1 MVIEHLRNRGQDGE
15 PGPGSERPGQ
25 GQENRKR
32 RLASSLLRRGRAP
45 GRMLLTERHY
55 LFTAT
60 TLVPAAPISLI
71 ELTLDYIRDRRP
83 TLAFMYGS
91 LSLAALV
98 RIIDDD
104 SNMP

>member
-1 MVIEHLRNRGQDGE
+1 
-15 PGPGSERPGQ
+15 
-25 GQENRKR
+25 
-32 RLASSLLRRGRAP
+32 
-45 GRMLLTERHY
+45 MLLTERHY

-71 ELTLDYIRDRRP
+71 ELIFDYIRDRRP